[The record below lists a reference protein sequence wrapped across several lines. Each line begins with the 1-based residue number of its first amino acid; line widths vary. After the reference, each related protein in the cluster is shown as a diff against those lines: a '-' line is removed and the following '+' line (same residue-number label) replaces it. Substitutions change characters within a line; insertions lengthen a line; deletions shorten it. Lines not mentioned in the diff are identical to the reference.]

1 MVQRHHGIDFARGA
15 LVFPGGKVDAGDA
28 NAGLRSRV
36 AGAEALDPAALAL
49 RIAGVRETFEEC
61 GVLLARGWGESALLP
76 EARVVALER
85 RYRARLLGGELGIGA
100 IAEREDL
107 ELAADLLVPF
117 AHWITPEG
125 APRRFDTHFYLVE
138 APLDQVAAHDGNESV
153 DSVWI
158 EPGRALE
165 EGRAGRRTV
174 VFPTRLN
181 LAKLGRS
188 RSVQEALER
197 ARREPVVTVLPR
209 IERVEGGAVIR
220 IPEAAGY
227 GICEAPLSEAF

>member
-1 MVQRHHGIDFARGA
+1 MVQRHHRIDFARGA
-15 LVFPGGKVDAGDA
+15 LVFPGGKVDAGDGD
-28 NAGLRSRV
+28 AGLRSRV
-36 AGAEALDPAALAL
+36 AGAEALEPAALAL

-61 GVLLARGWGESALLP
+61 GVLLARGRGEPALLS
-76 EARVVALER
+76 EARVVALEG

-138 APLDQVAAHDGNESV
+138 APQDQVAAHDGSESV

-181 LAKLGRS
+181 LRKLARS

-209 IERVEGGAVIR
+209 IERVEGEAVIR